1 MHPKRRRGE
10 KGTTLFSSAVPWHG
24 LVYIYVGRRSAYL
37 QKRRRRKGG
46 GEEEDRKETSF
57 PSPSFCQEDL
67 RHFFWCVCKW
77 ESGGG
82 KEKSFSSAKLP
93 CLPYL
98 YSSLLSYC
106 PYIQHHSP
114 RKEKRG
120 PFLFIFA
127 GAAAKTFGACSP
139 PPFRPY
145 RTTCNL
151 LSFSLRFHILFPR
164 RFHPLSVWVERTKGV
179 FALAQRWKKRAGA
192 EMSLLPQQPP
202 QPRGREKGVG
212 RTKTLS
218 STSN

>member
-46 GEEEDRKETSF
+46 GEEDRKETSF

-139 PPFRPY
+139 PPPHSAP
-145 RTTCNL
+145 TAPLAICSPS
-151 LSFSLRFHILFPR
+151 LSVFTFYSLAVSILSLSGWRERKVCLPWLRGGRRGRGQRCPFFPSSLRSP
-164 RFHPLSVWVERTKGV
+164 G
-179 FALAQRWKKRAGA
+179 G
-192 EMSLLPQQPP
+192 
-202 QPRGREKGVG
+202 GRKA
-212 RTKTLS
+212 
-218 STSN
+218 